1 MRSSSGFA
9 GQHPAFR
16 GAAGGGRQ
24 GAASR
29 SARLGGFPAAQA
41 QDAACRA
48 GGRRKEKKI
57 LFAVWRM
64 GRKTESGKPCRKLLQ
79 KPSWLVRSV
88 LYLDEW
94 QVDFTFSR
102 RSKEERNHI
111 CFIYS
116 HSPFK
121 PVSRADQNTA

>member
-1 MRSSSGFA
+1 MLQLFSTVPSSSLGVRTKPMIGQHIIIRTRSERSQNRRLTDPCLGLESGMLSSSGFA

-48 GGRRKEKKI
+48 GGRR
-57 LFAVWRM
+57 
-64 GRKTESGKPCRKLLQ
+64 
-79 KPSWLVRSV
+79 
-88 LYLDEW
+88 
-94 QVDFTFSR
+94 
-102 RSKEERNHI
+102 
-111 CFIYS
+111 
-116 HSPFK
+116 
-121 PVSRADQNTA
+121 